1 MQVPNVGLSRNNY
14 SQKNN
19 PNFTSIKSV
28 KCEGL
33 YKKYPE
39 MANSLVDA
47 FKENPKAMEFCKKY
61 DVDIVFYAVKQMQDS
76 VESSI
81 HVFFDNLSKSKAR
94 KFFDKLTGNSDDKV
108 VVHAWGNKYSL
119 SQSLEESTINLIDNI
134 SPERKVADGFRGG
147 ILDSHLAS
155 ADEKIQTVLNEKSK
169 KALDRAEQALTA
181 KESKNRFEAKRDELK
196 NSIDELIK
204 KGS

>member
-169 KALDRAEQALTA
+169 KALDRAEQALIA